1 MKNVYNFN
9 VKNQKWQLKFINDK
23 FMVKIQTENKT
34 IISEVDE
41 DLQLVGIQHEITT
54 DSEKLYY
61 TLFDE

>member
-41 DLQLVGIQHEITT
+41 DLQLVGIQHEIT
-54 DSEKLYY
+54 
-61 TLFDE
+61 